1 MSDRTPPSLRRRLF
15 AFLGL
20 LLAVAALAL
29 AAATYRN
36 VRSEADTL
44 FDYQLRQMALS
55 LRDQGGIDREQQA
68 ALADPA
74 LEVVV
79 QVWTLDGVS
88 VYSSAPTRPL
98 PARTVLGY
106 TDVQLQG
113 ETWRVYGAAT
123 PLRVVQVAQPLAVR
137 RRLAEAAAWRS
148 VWPVAAAAPLV
159 AAALWWLLGVSLQPL
174 NSVVRATRERRADA
188 LEPLPQAGL
197 PVELQPMVQAFNE
210 LLTRLGGAFAA
221 QQAFVAD
228 AAHELR
234 TPLTALKLQVQVLR
248 SAVDD
253 DERERALQQL
263 AAGVDRA
270 TRLVQQLLALARSEP
285 GAAVPMAP
293 IDLAALAHA
302 AAEDTASRLH
312 EQGGT
317 LALQLPSSLPLTGDA
332 EGLRS
337 AIRNLLDNA
346 LKYGGSPPQLTL
358 SVAREGGQA
367 VVRVDDAGPGLPQ
380 AERTAVFE
388 RFRRA
393 RPGHG
398 EGSGLGLAIV
408 RAVARRHAGQ
418 ASLGDAPA
426 GGLRAELRLP
436 LDETLA
442 GDGASAVNP
451 NASAVP

>member
-1 MSDRTPPSLRRRLF
+1 MRRRLF

-20 LLAVAALAL
+20 LLVVVALAL
-29 AAATYRN
+29 AAVTYSN
-36 VRSEADTL
+36 VRSEADAL

-106 TDVQLQG
+106 ADVKVDSA
-113 ETWRVYGAAT
+113 TWRVFGAAT

-148 VWPVAAAAPLV
+148 VWPVAAAAPAV
-159 AAALWWLLGVSLQPL
+159 ALALWWLLGISLKPL
-174 NSVVRATRERRADA
+174 NRVAQAARERRADA
-188 LEPLPQAGL
+188 LEPLPQTGL
-197 PVELQPMVQAFNE
+197 PVELQPLVAAFNE
-210 LLTRLGGAFAA
+210 LLARLGGAFAA

-234 TPLTALKLQVQVLR
+234 TPLTALKLQVGVLR
-248 SAVDD
+248 AAADD
-253 DERERALQQL
+253 DERELALQRL

-285 GAAVPMAP
+285 GAAAPMAI
-293 IDLAALAHA
+293 IDLAALARTA
-302 AAEDTASRLH
+302 ADDAAPRVRASGARLRL
-312 EQGGT
+312 E
-317 LALQLPSSLPLTGDA
+317 LPPNLPLRGEA
-332 EGLRS
+332 ESLRS
-337 AIRNLLDNA
+337 AIHNLLDNA
-346 LKYGGSPPQLTL
+346 LKYGGTPPQVIL
-358 SVAREGGQA
+358 SVAADGAEA
-367 VVRVDDAGPGLPQ
+367 VVRVDDAGPGLPD
-380 AERTAVFE
+380 AERASAFE

-393 RPGHG
+393 EPGRG
-398 EGSGLGLAIV
+398 DGSGLGLAIV
-408 RAVARRHAGQ
+408 RAVAQRHGGQ
-418 ASLGDAPA
+418 AVLGSSPT

-436 LDETLA
+436 LVGTC
-442 GDGASAVNP
+442 
-451 NASAVP
+451 

>member
-1 MSDRTPPSLRRRLF
+1 VSDRTPPSLRRRLF

-29 AAATYRN
+29 AAASYRN
-36 VRSEADTL
+36 VRSEADAL

-210 LLTRLGGAFAA
+210 LLIRLGGAFAA
-221 QQAFVAD
+221 QRAFVAD

-248 SAVDD
+248 GAVDD
-253 DERERALQQL
+253 IERAHALQQL

-270 TRLVQQLLALARSEP
+270 THLVQQLLALARSRARRR
-285 GAAVPMAP
+285 AAPMAP
-293 IDLAALAHA
+293 IDLAAVARQA
-302 AAEDTASRLH
+302 ARRCRRSAGRVSRAPRS
-312 EQGGT
+312 T
-317 LALQLPSSLPLTGDA
+317 LQLSPMLLTLTRRRRGRCAALVRNLRRQRAEVRRQPATGDA
-332 EGLRS
+332 VGSRATGRRS
-337 AIRNLLDNA
+337 RACA
-346 LKYGGSPPQLTL
+346 STT
-358 SVAREGGQA
+358 
-367 VVRVDDAGPGLPQ
+367 VDPGMAE
-380 AERTAVFE
+380 AERE
-388 RFRRA
+388 RR
-393 RPGHG
+393 
-398 EGSGLGLAIV
+398 V
-408 RAVARRHAGQ
+408 
-418 ASLGDAPA
+418 
-426 GGLRAELRLP
+426 
-436 LDETLA
+436 
-442 GDGASAVNP
+442 
-451 NASAVP
+451 